1 MIKIVFKNLESSDLA
16 RQAAMERVEAMVA
29 KFPDLDGASIIVN
42 LEMDNSPFQAGRD
55 VFWVKIQVATGR
67 YRGLRL
73 EKSSTNLYVALADL
87 THCLL
92 EKLNRFGDRTRMRQ
106 LRAARRINEESIRR
120 QA

>member
-1 MIKIVFKNLESSDLA
+1 MIRIVFRNLETSDLA
-16 RQAAMERVEAMVA
+16 RRAATERVEAMVA
-29 KFPDLDGASIIVN
+29 KFPDLEGETIIVN

-55 VFWVKIQVATGR
+55 VFWVKLQVASGR

-87 THCLL
+87 AHCLL
-92 EKLNRFGDRTRMRQ
+92 EKLNRFGDRARMRQ
-106 LRAARRINEESIRR
+106 LRTARRINEESIRR